1 MRYVLIAVGVLVMLL
16 LCVALVG
23 WALPK
28 HHHVTVKRAFR
39 ATPAELFAL
48 ISDVRAHPTWRSGLT
63 RVEVLPDDGGRL
75 RWRETTKG
83 NGPIAYVME
92 EAVPNRK
99 LVARI
104 ADTNLPFGGAWTYE
118 LTPMGTEGAAL
129 AITED
134 GDVYNPIFRFVSRF
148 VMGHTATIE
157 RYLDDVEKR
166 FPSVIMPPN

>member
-1 MRYVLIAVGVLVMLL
+1 MRYVLIAIGVLVTLV
-16 LCVALVG
+16 LCIVVVG
-23 WALPK
+23 WMLPK
-28 HHHVTVKRAFR
+28 HHHVTVQRAY
-39 ATPAELFAL
+39 ATTPAAIFSL
-48 ISDVRAHPTWRSGLT
+48 ISDVRGYPGWRSGLSK
-63 RVEVLPDDGGRL
+63 VDVLADESGRT
-75 RWRETTKG
+75 RWRETSKD
-83 NGPIAYVME
+83 GPITYVME
-92 EAVPNRK
+92 ETVPNRK

-118 LTPMGTEGAAL
+118 LTPLGTEGAGL

-166 FPSVIMPPN
+166 FPAVLMPAD